1 VIKTAVKYLVAAA
14 RSFFASNEFWPS
26 KSAPQKQAKGIT
38 LLTFDA
44 DICTAC
50 GKCEDLCPFL
60 CIEIESKDDIILKS
74 DAIQPA
80 WEDNE
85 IFKMFSDVD
94 FSQYEG
100 IQMVKRHPRFHNIQL
115 VNQNKMTAF
124 KIEHFNCTACGICT
138 FSCPTGAIYFSA
150 EQKQVVT
157 KEKPLV
163 QIFSF
168 FPVDEV

>member
-1 VIKTAVKYLVAAA
+1 VIKTAVKYVVAAA
-14 RSFFASNEFWPS
+14 RSFFTSEEFWPQ
-26 KSAPQKQAKGIT
+26 KNEPQNQTKGVT

-50 GKCEDLCPFL
+50 GKCEDHCPFL
-60 CIEIESKDDIILKS
+60 CIEIESKDHVILKS

-80 WEDNE
+80 MEDAD

-100 IQMVKRHPRFHNIQL
+100 VQMVKRHPRFRNINL

-138 FSCPTGAIYFSA
+138 FLCPTGAIYFSA

-157 KEKPLV
+157 GEKPLV

-168 FPVDEV
+168 FPVDQV